1 MLDNRR
7 DKMSDRKTNGF
18 WSIAARKHLKEF
30 VDYSDN
36 ADIFDCLN
44 VAGKTGLFLGA
55 IRGNKQLDN
64 IQKIEKMASQV
75 GIKPI
80 ELHKIILPQLE
91 QSSDKQIEIIK
102 DNVGTIIGIEEY
114 VFDTQSTLEITGKV
128 FEDLHPADKEIIVIN
143 TLEET
148 KKVPYTQS
156 EITEDMV
163 KRGFKENDVQIT
175 LDVANQFKLL
185 RKVAKKDDPIIS
197 NEYIWGSNNQ
207 RIALAIGELSKI
219 QKDSLGSVI
228 DEIQKY
234 QGVPYENLTIA
245 DKDLFNLAKKIGMIS
260 PIKIV
265 TNRNVD
271 KEFEFTQSM
280 NSLSTAEDI
289 FDDVRL
295 LLASIRFGE
304 NYTQHS
310 TIYSAQKF
318 LSAWIRYGEVGPH
331 DANST
336 DYIMLE
342 KKGIAK
348 VTYKSKVKYGR
359 YGNYNATGYYLEL
372 VKEDVAKEALKFI
385 DGIIEENDLKND
397 IINYDQIIKSSDY
410 FSSEAQRVRMGDLPE
425 SSKEAEEYIQRILR
439 DENY

>member
-1 MLDNRR
+1 M
-7 DKMSDRKTNGF
+7 DRKTNGF
-18 WSIAARKHLKEF
+18 WAIAARKHLKEF

-36 ADIFDCLN
+36 GDIFDCLN
-44 VAGKTGLFLGA
+44 VAGKTGLFLGT

-64 IQKIEKMASQV
+64 IKKIEKMASQV

-91 QSSDKQIEIIK
+91 ESSDKKIEIHR
-102 DNVGTIIGIEEY
+102 DSLGNATGIEEY

-128 FEDLHPADKEIIVIN
+128 FEDLNPADKEIITVN

-148 KKVPYTQS
+148 KKVPYTQN
-156 EITEDMV
+156 EITEIMV
-163 KRGFKENDVQIT
+163 QKGFKENDINIS
-175 LDVANQFKLL
+175 LDIADQFKLI
-185 RKVAKKDDPIIS
+185 RKVAKKNDPIIS

-207 RIALAIGELSKI
+207 RIALAVGELGKI
-219 QKDSLGSVI
+219 QKDSLGI
-228 DEIQKY
+228 TIGEIQNC
-234 QGVPYENLTIA
+234 QGIPYENLTIA
-245 DKDLFNLAKKIGMIS
+245 DKKLFDLAKKIGMIN

-265 TNRNVD
+265 TNRNVN
-271 KEFEFTQSM
+271 KEFEFTQST
-280 NSLSTAEDI
+280 NWLPASEDI

-318 LSAWIRYGEVGPH
+318 LSAWIRNGEVGPH

-348 VTYKSKVKYGR
+348 VVYKSKQKWGYNG
-359 YGNYNATGYYLEL
+359 YYNATGYYLEL
-372 VKEDVAKEALKFI
+372 VKEDVAREALKFI
-385 DGIIEENDLKND
+385 NGIIEENDLSIDDYN
-397 IINYDQIIKSSDY
+397 QIAKSSNY
-410 FSSEAQRVRMGDLPE
+410 YSAEEQRVRMGDVPE
-425 SSKEAEEYIQRILR
+425 SSKEADEYIQRILR

>member
-1 MLDNRR
+1 M
-7 DKMSDRKTNGF
+7 DRKTNGF

-36 ADIFDCLN
+36 GDIFDCLN
-44 VAGKTGLFLGA
+44 VAGKTGLFLGT

-64 IQKIEKMASQV
+64 IKKIEKMASQV

-91 QSSDKQIEIIK
+91 ESSDKKIEIHR
-102 DNVGTIIGIEEY
+102 DSLGNVTGIEEY

-128 FEDLHPADKEIIVIN
+128 FEDLNPADKEIITVN

-148 KKVPYTQS
+148 KKVPYTQN
-156 EITEDMV
+156 EITEIMV
-163 KRGFKENDVQIT
+163 KKGFKENDINIS
-175 LDVANQFKLL
+175 LDIADQFKLI
-185 RKVAKKDDPIIS
+185 RKVAKKNDPIIS

-207 RIALAIGELSKI
+207 RIALAVGELGKI
-219 QKDSLGSVI
+219 QKDSLGI
-228 DEIQKY
+228 TIGEIQNC
-234 QGVPYENLTIA
+234 QGIPYENLTIA
-245 DKDLFNLAKKIGMIS
+245 DKKLFDLAKKIGMIN

-265 TNRNVD
+265 TNRNVN
-271 KEFEFTQSM
+271 KEFEFTQST
-280 NSLSTAEDI
+280 NWLPASEDI

-318 LSAWIRYGEVGPH
+318 LSAWIRNGEVGPH

-348 VTYKSKVKYGR
+348 VVYKSKQKWGYNG
-359 YGNYNATGYYLEL
+359 YYNATGYYLEL
-372 VKEDVAKEALKFI
+372 VKEDVAREALKFI
-385 DGIIEENDLKND
+385 NGIIEENDLSIDDYN
-397 IINYDQIIKSSDY
+397 QIAKSSNY
-410 FSSEAQRVRMGDLPE
+410 YSAEEQRVRMGDVPE
-425 SSKEAEEYIQRILR
+425 SSKEADEYIQRILR

>member
-1 MLDNRR
+1 M
-7 DKMSDRKTNGF
+7 MDRKTNGF

-36 ADIFDCLN
+36 GDIFDRLN
-44 VAGKTGLFLGA
+44 VAGKTGLFLGT

-64 IQKIEKMASQV
+64 IKKIEKMASQV

-91 QSSDKQIEIIK
+91 ESSDKKIEIHR
-102 DNVGTIIGIEEY
+102 DSLGNATGIEEY

-128 FEDLHPADKEIIVIN
+128 FEDLNPTDKEIITVN

-148 KKVPYTQS
+148 KKVPYTQN
-156 EITEDMV
+156 EITEIMV
-163 KRGFKENDVQIT
+163 QKGFKENDINIS
-175 LDVANQFKLL
+175 LDIADQFKLI
-185 RKVAKKDDPIIS
+185 RKVAKKNDPIIS

-207 RIALAIGELSKI
+207 RIALAVGELGKI
-219 QKDSLGSVI
+219 QKDSLGI
-228 DEIQKY
+228 TIGEIQNC
-234 QGVPYENLTIA
+234 QGIPYENLTIA
-245 DKDLFNLAKKIGMIS
+245 DKKLFDLAKKIGMIN

-265 TNRNVD
+265 TNRNVN
-271 KEFEFTQSM
+271 KEFEFTQGS
-280 NSLSTAEDI
+280 NWLPASEDI

-318 LSAWIRYGEVGPH
+318 LSAWIRNGEVGPH

-348 VTYKSKVKYGR
+348 VVYKSKQKWGYNG
-359 YGNYNATGYYLEL
+359 YYNATGYYLEL
-372 VKEDVAKEALKFI
+372 VKEDVAREALKFI
-385 DGIIEENDLKND
+385 NGIIEENDLSIDDYN
-397 IINYDQIIKSSDY
+397 QIAKSSNY
-410 FSSEAQRVRMGDLPE
+410 YSAEEQRVRMGDVPE
-425 SSKEAEEYIQRILR
+425 SSKEADEYIQRILR

>member
-1 MLDNRR
+1 M
-7 DKMSDRKTNGF
+7 DRKTNGF

-36 ADIFDCLN
+36 GDIFDRLN
-44 VAGKTGLFLGA
+44 VAGKTGLFLGT

-64 IQKIEKMASQV
+64 IKKIEKMASQV

-91 QSSDKQIEIIK
+91 ESSDKKIEIHR
-102 DNVGTIIGIEEY
+102 DSLGNATGIEEY

-128 FEDLHPADKEIIVIN
+128 FEDLNPTDKEIITVN

-148 KKVPYTQS
+148 KKVPYTQN
-156 EITEDMV
+156 EITEIMV
-163 KRGFKENDVQIT
+163 QKGFKENDINIS
-175 LDVANQFKLL
+175 LDIADQFKLI
-185 RKVAKKDDPIIS
+185 RKVAKKNDPIIS

-207 RIALAIGELSKI
+207 RIALAVGELGKI
-219 QKDSLGSVI
+219 QKDSLGI
-228 DEIQKY
+228 TIGEIQNC
-234 QGVPYENLTIA
+234 QGIPYENLTIA
-245 DKDLFNLAKKIGMIS
+245 DKKLFDLAKKIGMIN

-265 TNRNVD
+265 TNRNVN
-271 KEFEFTQSM
+271 KEFEFTQST
-280 NSLSTAEDI
+280 NWLPASEDI

-318 LSAWIRYGEVGPH
+318 LSAWIRNGEVGPH

-348 VTYKSKVKYGR
+348 VVYKSKQKWGYNG
-359 YGNYNATGYYLEL
+359 YYNATGYYLEL
-372 VKEDVAKEALKFI
+372 VKEDVAREALKFI
-385 DGIIEENDLKND
+385 NGIIEENDLSIDDYN
-397 IINYDQIIKSSDY
+397 QIAKSSNY
-410 FSSEAQRVRMGDLPE
+410 YSAEEQRVRMGDVPE
-425 SSKEAEEYIQRILR
+425 SSKEADEYIQRILR

>member
-1 MLDNRR
+1 M
-7 DKMSDRKTNGF
+7 MDRKINGF
-18 WSIAARKHLKEF
+18 WAIAARKHLKEF

-36 ADIFDCLN
+36 VDVFDRLN

-64 IQKIEKMASQV
+64 IKKIEKMASQV

-80 ELHKIILPQLE
+80 ELHKIILPQLVE
-91 QSSDKQIEIIK
+91 SSDKKIELYK
-102 DNVGTIIGIEEY
+102 DTSGQVVGIEEY

-128 FEDLHPADKEIIVIN
+128 FEDLDPTDEEIITVD

-156 EITEDMV
+156 EITEMLAR
-163 KRGFKENDVQIT
+163 RGFGEDDINIA
-175 LDVANQFKLL
+175 LDVANQFKLI
-185 RKVAKKDDPIIS
+185 RKVTKKNDPIIS

-207 RIALAIGELSKI
+207 RIALAVGELEKI
-219 QKDSLGSVI
+219 QKDRLGI
-228 DEIQKY
+228 TIEEIQKC
-234 QGVPYENLTIA
+234 QGIPYDNLTIA
-245 DKDLFNLAKKIGMIS
+245 DIELFNLAKKIGMIN

-265 TNRNVD
+265 TSRNVN
-271 KEFEFTQSM
+271 KEFEFTQSE
-280 NSLSTAEDI
+280 NWVTASEDI

-318 LSAWIRYGEVGPH
+318 LSAWIRNGEVGPH

-348 VTYKSKVKYGR
+348 VVKKSKVKWG
-359 YGNYNATGYYLEL
+359 YNGSYIATGYYLEL
-372 VKEDVAKEALKFI
+372 VKEDVAREALKFI
-385 DGIIEENDLKND
+385 DGIIEENDSNIDDYNEIAKST
-397 IINYDQIIKSSDY
+397 NYYSA
-410 FSSEAQRVRMGDLPE
+410 EEQRVRMGEVPE
-425 SSKEAEEYIQRILR
+425 SSREADEYIQRILR

>member
-1 MLDNRR
+1 M
-7 DKMSDRKTNGF
+7 DRKTNGF

-36 ADIFDCLN
+36 ADIFDRLN
-44 VAGKTGLFLGA
+44 VAGKTGLFLGT

-64 IQKIEKMASQV
+64 INKIEKMANQV

-91 QSSDKQIEIIK
+91 ESSDKKVEIIRDK
-102 DNVGTIIGIEEY
+102 TGKAIGIEEY

-128 FEDLHPADKEIIVIN
+128 FEDLNPTDKEIIAVN

-148 KKVPYTQS
+148 KKVPYTQN
-156 EITEDMV
+156 EITEKMV
-163 KRGFKENDVQIT
+163 QKGFAEADIKMS
-175 LDVANQFKLL
+175 LDIADQFKLI
-185 RKVAKKDDPIIS
+185 RKVAKKHDPIIS

-207 RIALAIGELSKI
+207 RIALAVGELSKI
-219 QKDSLGSVI
+219 QKDSLGSTI
-228 DEIQKY
+228 GEIQKC
-234 QGVPYENLTIA
+234 QGIPYENLTVA
-245 DKDLFNLAKKIGMIS
+245 DKELFNLAKRIGMIN

-265 TNRNVD
+265 TNRNVN
-271 KEFEFTQSM
+271 KEFEFTQSADT
-280 NSLSTAEDI
+280 LSASEDI

-304 NYTQHS
+304 NYTEHS
-310 TIYSAQKF
+310 TIYDAQRF
-318 LSAWIRYGEVGPH
+318 LSAWIRNGEVGPH

-348 VTYKSKVKYGR
+348 VTYKSKQKWG
-359 YGNYNATGYYLEL
+359 YNGYYSAQGYYLEL
-372 VKEDVAKEALKFI
+372 VKEDVAREALKFI
-385 DGIIEENDLKND
+385 NGVIEENELSND
-397 IINYDQIIKSSDY
+397 IEDYNQIAKSSNY
-410 FSSEAQRVRMGDLPE
+410 YSSEEQRVRMGEVPE
-425 SSKEAEEYIQRILR
+425 SSKEADEYIQRILR

>member
-1 MLDNRR
+1 M
-7 DKMSDRKTNGF
+7 DRKTNGF

-36 ADIFDCLN
+36 GDIFDCLN
-44 VAGKTGLFLGA
+44 VAGKTGLFLGT

-64 IQKIEKMASQV
+64 IKKIEKMASQV

-91 QSSDKQIEIIK
+91 ESSDKKIEIHR
-102 DNVGTIIGIEEY
+102 DSLGNATGIEEY

-128 FEDLHPADKEIIVIN
+128 FEDLNPADKEIITVN

-148 KKVPYTQS
+148 KKVPYTQN
-156 EITEDMV
+156 EITEIMV
-163 KRGFKENDVQIT
+163 QKGFKENDINIS
-175 LDVANQFKLL
+175 LDIADQFKLI
-185 RKVAKKDDPIIS
+185 RKVAKKNDPIIS

-207 RIALAIGELSKI
+207 RIALAVGELGKI
-219 QKDSLGSVI
+219 QKDSLGI
-228 DEIQKY
+228 TIGEIQNC
-234 QGVPYENLTIA
+234 QGIPYENLTIA
-245 DKDLFNLAKKIGMIS
+245 DKKLFDLAKKIGMIN

-265 TNRNVD
+265 TNRNVN
-271 KEFEFTQSM
+271 KEFEFTQST
-280 NSLSTAEDI
+280 NWLPASEDI

-318 LSAWIRYGEVGPH
+318 LSAWIRNGEVGPH

-348 VTYKSKVKYGR
+348 VVYKSKQKWGYNG
-359 YGNYNATGYYLEL
+359 YYNATGYYLEL
-372 VKEDVAKEALKFI
+372 VKEDVAREALKFI
-385 DGIIEENDLKND
+385 NGIIEENDLSIDDYN
-397 IINYDQIIKSSDY
+397 QIAKSSNY
-410 FSSEAQRVRMGDLPE
+410 YSAEEQRVRMGDVPE
-425 SSKEAEEYIQRILR
+425 SSKEADEYIQRILR

>member
-1 MLDNRR
+1 M
-7 DKMSDRKTNGF
+7 DRKTNGF

-36 ADIFDCLN
+36 GDIFDRLN
-44 VAGKTGLFLGA
+44 VAGKTGLFLGT

-64 IQKIEKMASQV
+64 IKKIEKMASQV

-91 QSSDKQIEIIK
+91 ESSDKKIEIHR
-102 DNVGTIIGIEEY
+102 DSLGNATGIEEY

-128 FEDLHPADKEIIVIN
+128 FEDLNPTDKEIITVN

-148 KKVPYTQS
+148 KKVPYTQN
-156 EITEDMV
+156 EITEIMV
-163 KRGFKENDVQIT
+163 QKGFKENDINIS
-175 LDVANQFKLL
+175 LDIADQFKLI
-185 RKVAKKDDPIIS
+185 RKVAKKNDPIIS

-207 RIALAIGELSKI
+207 RIALAVGELGKI
-219 QKDSLGSVI
+219 QKDSLGI
-228 DEIQKY
+228 TIGEIQNC
-234 QGVPYENLTIA
+234 QGIPYENLTIA
-245 DKDLFNLAKKIGMIS
+245 DKKLFDLAKKIGMIN

-265 TNRNVD
+265 TNRNVN
-271 KEFEFTQSM
+271 KEFEFTQST
-280 NSLSTAEDI
+280 NWLPASEDI

-318 LSAWIRYGEVGPH
+318 LSAWIRNGEVGPH

-348 VTYKSKVKYGR
+348 VVYKSKQKWGYNG
-359 YGNYNATGYYLEL
+359 YYNATGYYLEL
-372 VKEDVAKEALKFI
+372 VKEDVAREALKFI
-385 DGIIEENDLKND
+385 NGIIEENDLSIDDYN
-397 IINYDQIIKSSDY
+397 QIAKSSNY
-410 FSSEAQRVRMGDLPE
+410 YSAEEQRVRMGDVPE
-425 SSKEAEEYIQRILR
+425 SLKCLIIRT
-439 DENY
+439 

>member
-1 MLDNRR
+1 M
-7 DKMSDRKTNGF
+7 MDRKTNGF

-36 ADIFDCLN
+36 GDIFVRLN
-44 VAGKTGLFLGA
+44 VAGKTGLFLGT

-64 IQKIEKMASQV
+64 IKKIEKMASQV

-91 QSSDKQIEIIK
+91 ESSDKKIEIHR
-102 DNVGTIIGIEEY
+102 DSLGNATGIEEY

-128 FEDLHPADKEIIVIN
+128 FEDLNPTDKEIITVN

-148 KKVPYTQS
+148 KKVPYTQN
-156 EITEDMV
+156 EITEIMV
-163 KRGFKENDVQIT
+163 QKGFKENDINIS
-175 LDVANQFKLL
+175 LDIADQFKLI
-185 RKVAKKDDPIIS
+185 RKVAKKNDPIIS

-207 RIALAIGELSKI
+207 RIALAVGELGKI
-219 QKDSLGSVI
+219 QKDSLGI
-228 DEIQKY
+228 TIGEIQNC
-234 QGVPYENLTIA
+234 QGIPYENLTIA
-245 DKDLFNLAKKIGMIS
+245 DKKLFDLAKKIGMIN

-265 TNRNVD
+265 TNRNVN
-271 KEFEFTQSM
+271 KEFEFTQST
-280 NSLSTAEDI
+280 NWLPASEDI

-318 LSAWIRYGEVGPH
+318 LSAWIRNGEVGPH

-348 VTYKSKVKYGR
+348 VVYKSKQKWGYNG
-359 YGNYNATGYYLEL
+359 YYNATGYYLEL
-372 VKEDVAKEALKFI
+372 VKEDVAREALKFI
-385 DGIIEENDLKND
+385 NGIIEENDLSIDDYN
-397 IINYDQIIKSSDY
+397 QIAKSSNY
-410 FSSEAQRVRMGDLPE
+410 YSAEEQRVRMGDVPE
-425 SSKEAEEYIQRILR
+425 SSKEADEYIQRILR

>member
-1 MLDNRR
+1 M
-7 DKMSDRKTNGF
+7 DRKTNGF

-36 ADIFDCLN
+36 GDIFDRLN
-44 VAGKTGLFLGA
+44 VAGKTGLFLGT

-64 IQKIEKMASQV
+64 IKKIEKMASQV

-91 QSSDKQIEIIK
+91 ESSDKKIEIHR
-102 DNVGTIIGIEEY
+102 DSLGNATGIEEY

-128 FEDLHPADKEIIVIN
+128 FEDLNPTDKEIITVN

-148 KKVPYTQS
+148 KKVPYTQN
-156 EITEDMV
+156 EITEIMV
-163 KRGFKENDVQIT
+163 QKGFKENDINIS
-175 LDVANQFKLL
+175 LDIADQFKLI
-185 RKVAKKDDPIIS
+185 RKVAKKNDPIIS

-207 RIALAIGELSKI
+207 RIALAVGELGKI
-219 QKDSLGSVI
+219 QKDSLGI
-228 DEIQKY
+228 TIGEIQNC
-234 QGVPYENLTIA
+234 QGIPYENLTIA
-245 DKDLFNLAKKIGMIS
+245 DKKLFDLAKKIGMIN

-265 TNRNVD
+265 TNRNVN
-271 KEFEFTQSM
+271 KEFEFTQST
-280 NSLSTAEDI
+280 NWLPASEDI

-304 NYTQHS
+304 NYNQHS

-318 LSAWIRYGEVGPH
+318 LSAWIRNGEVGPH

-348 VTYKSKVKYGR
+348 VVYKSKQKWGYNG
-359 YGNYNATGYYLEL
+359 YYNATGYYLEL
-372 VKEDVAKEALKFI
+372 VKEDVAREALKFI
-385 DGIIEENDLKND
+385 NGIIEENDLSIDDYN
-397 IINYDQIIKSSDY
+397 QIAKSSNY
-410 FSSEAQRVRMGDLPE
+410 YSAEEQRVRMGDVPE
-425 SSKEAEEYIQRILR
+425 SSKEADEYIQRILR

>member
-1 MLDNRR
+1 M
-7 DKMSDRKTNGF
+7 MDRKTNGF

-36 ADIFDCLN
+36 ADIFDRLN
-44 VAGKTGLFLGA
+44 VAGKTGLFLGT

-64 IQKIEKMASQV
+64 INKIEKMANQV

-91 QSSDKQIEIIK
+91 VSSDKKVEIIRDK
-102 DNVGTIIGIEEY
+102 AGNAIGIEEY

-128 FEDLHPADKEIIVIN
+128 FEDLNPTDKEIIAVN

-148 KKVPYTQS
+148 KKVPYTQN
-156 EITEDMV
+156 EITEKMV
-163 KRGFKENDVQIT
+163 QKGFAEADIKMS
-175 LDVANQFKLL
+175 LDIADQFKLI
-185 RKVAKKDDPIIS
+185 RKVAKKHDPIIS

-207 RIALAIGELSKI
+207 RIALAVGELSKI
-219 QKDSLGSVI
+219 QKDSLGSTI
-228 DEIQKY
+228 EEIQKC
-234 QGVPYENLTIA
+234 QGIPYENLTVA
-245 DKDLFNLAKKIGMIS
+245 DKELFNLAKRIGMIN

-265 TNRNVD
+265 TNRNVN
-271 KEFEFTQSM
+271 KEFEFTQSADT
-280 NSLSTAEDI
+280 LSASEDI

-304 NYTQHS
+304 NYTEHS
-310 TIYSAQKF
+310 TIYDAQRF
-318 LSAWIRYGEVGPH
+318 LSAWIRNGEVGPH

-348 VTYKSKVKYGR
+348 VTYKSKQKWG
-359 YGNYNATGYYLEL
+359 YNGYYSAQGYYLEL
-372 VKEDVAKEALKFI
+372 VKEDVAREALKFI
-385 DGIIEENDLKND
+385 NGVIEENELSND
-397 IINYDQIIKSSDY
+397 IDDYNQIAKSSNY
-410 FSSEAQRVRMGDLPE
+410 YSSEEQRVRMGEVPE
-425 SSKEAEEYIQRILR
+425 SSKEADEYIQRILR

>member
-1 MLDNRR
+1 M
-7 DKMSDRKTNGF
+7 DRKTNGF

-36 ADIFDCLN
+36 GDIFDRLN
-44 VAGKTGLFLGA
+44 VAGKTGLFLGT

-64 IQKIEKMASQV
+64 IKKIEKMASQV

-91 QSSDKQIEIIK
+91 ESSDKKIEIHR
-102 DNVGTIIGIEEY
+102 DSLGNATGIEEY

-128 FEDLHPADKEIIVIN
+128 FEDLNPTDKEIITVN

-148 KKVPYTQS
+148 KKVPYTQN
-156 EITEDMV
+156 EITEIMV
-163 KRGFKENDVQIT
+163 QKGFKENDINIS
-175 LDVANQFKLL
+175 LDIADQFKLI
-185 RKVAKKDDPIIS
+185 RKVAKKNDPIIS

-207 RIALAIGELSKI
+207 RIALAVGELGKI
-219 QKDSLGSVI
+219 QKDSLGI
-228 DEIQKY
+228 TIGEIQNC
-234 QGVPYENLTIA
+234 QGIPYENLTIA
-245 DKDLFNLAKKIGMIS
+245 DKKLFDLAKKIGMIN

-265 TNRNVD
+265 TNRNVN
-271 KEFEFTQSM
+271 KEFEFTQST
-280 NSLSTAEDI
+280 NWLPASEDI

-318 LSAWIRYGEVGPH
+318 LSAWIRNGEVGPH

-342 KKGIAK
+342 KKGRSG
-348 VTYKSKVKYGR
+348 T
-359 YGNYNATGYYLEL
+359 
-372 VKEDVAKEALKFI
+372 
-385 DGIIEENDLKND
+385 
-397 IINYDQIIKSSDY
+397 
-410 FSSEAQRVRMGDLPE
+410 
-425 SSKEAEEYIQRILR
+425 
-439 DENY
+439 

>member
-1 MLDNRR
+1 M
-7 DKMSDRKTNGF
+7 MDRKTNGF

-36 ADIFDCLN
+36 GDIFDRLN
-44 VAGKTGLFLGA
+44 VAGKTGLFLGT

-64 IQKIEKMASQV
+64 IKKIEKMASQV

-91 QSSDKQIEIIK
+91 DSSDKKIEIHR
-102 DNVGTIIGIEEY
+102 DSLGNATGIEEY

-128 FEDLHPADKEIIVIN
+128 FEDLNPTDKEIITVN

-148 KKVPYTQS
+148 KKVPYTQN
-156 EITEDMV
+156 EITEIMV
-163 KRGFKENDVQIT
+163 QKGFKENDINIS
-175 LDVANQFKLL
+175 LDIADQFKLI
-185 RKVAKKDDPIIS
+185 RKVAKKNDPIIS

-207 RIALAIGELSKI
+207 RIALAVGELGKI
-219 QKDSLGSVI
+219 QKDSLGI
-228 DEIQKY
+228 TIGEIQNC
-234 QGVPYENLTIA
+234 QGIPYENLTIA
-245 DKDLFNLAKKIGMIS
+245 DKKLFDLAKKIGMIN

-265 TNRNVD
+265 TNRNVN
-271 KEFEFTQSM
+271 KEFEFTQST
-280 NSLSTAEDI
+280 NWLPASEDI

-318 LSAWIRYGEVGPH
+318 LSAWIRNGEVGPH

-348 VTYKSKVKYGR
+348 VVYKSKQKWGYNG
-359 YGNYNATGYYLEL
+359 YYNATGYYLEL
-372 VKEDVAKEALKFI
+372 VKEDVAREALKFI
-385 DGIIEENDLKND
+385 NGIIEENDLSIDDYN
-397 IINYDQIIKSSDY
+397 QIAKSSNY
-410 FSSEAQRVRMGDLPE
+410 YSAEEQRVRMGDVPE
-425 SSKEAEEYIQRILR
+425 SSKEADEYIQRILR

>member
-1 MLDNRR
+1 M
-7 DKMSDRKTNGF
+7 DRKINGF
-18 WSIAARKHLKEF
+18 WAIAARKHLKEF

-36 ADIFDCLN
+36 VDVFDRLN

-64 IQKIEKMASQV
+64 IKKIEKMASQV

-80 ELHKIILPQLE
+80 ELHKIILPQLVE
-91 QSSDKQIEIIK
+91 SSDKKIELYK
-102 DNVGTIIGIEEY
+102 DTSGQVVGIEEY

-128 FEDLHPADKEIIVIN
+128 FEDLDPTDEEIITVD

-156 EITEDMV
+156 EITEMLV
-163 KRGFKENDVQIT
+163 RKGFGEDDINIA
-175 LDVANQFKLL
+175 LDVANQFKLI
-185 RKVAKKDDPIIS
+185 RKVTKKNDPIIS

-207 RIALAIGELSKI
+207 RIALAVGELEKI
-219 QKDSLGSVI
+219 QKDRLGI
-228 DEIQKY
+228 TIEEIQKC
-234 QGVPYENLTIA
+234 QGIPYDNLTIA
-245 DKDLFNLAKKIGMIS
+245 DNELFDLAKKIGMIN

-265 TNRNVD
+265 TSRNVN
-271 KEFEFTQSM
+271 KEFEFTQSE
-280 NSLSTAEDI
+280 NWVTASEDI

-318 LSAWIRYGEVGPH
+318 LSAWIRNGEVGPH

-348 VTYKSKVKYGR
+348 VVKKSKEKWG
-359 YGNYNATGYYLEL
+359 YNGPYIATGYYLEL
-372 VKEDVAKEALKFI
+372 VKEDVAREALKFI
-385 DGIIEENDLKND
+385 DGIIEENDSNIDDYNEIVKST
-397 IINYDQIIKSSDY
+397 NYYSA
-410 FSSEAQRVRMGDLPE
+410 EEQRVRMGEVPE
-425 SSKEAEEYIQRILR
+425 SSREADEYIQRILR

>member
-1 MLDNRR
+1 M
-7 DKMSDRKTNGF
+7 MDRKTNGF
-18 WSIAARKHLKEF
+18 WAIAARKHLKEF

-36 ADIFDCLN
+36 GDIFDCLN
-44 VAGKTGLFLGA
+44 VAGKTGLFLGT

-64 IQKIEKMASQV
+64 IKKIEKMASQV

-91 QSSDKQIEIIK
+91 ESSDKKIEIHR
-102 DNVGTIIGIEEY
+102 DSLGNATGIEEY

-128 FEDLHPADKEIIVIN
+128 FEDLNPADKEIITVN

-148 KKVPYTQS
+148 KKVPYTQN
-156 EITEDMV
+156 EITEIMV
-163 KRGFKENDVQIT
+163 QKGFKENDINIS
-175 LDVANQFKLL
+175 LDIADQFKLI
-185 RKVAKKDDPIIS
+185 RKVAKKNDPIIS

-207 RIALAIGELSKI
+207 RIALAVGELGKI
-219 QKDSLGSVI
+219 QKDSLGI
-228 DEIQKY
+228 TIGEIQNC
-234 QGVPYENLTIA
+234 QGIPYENLTIA
-245 DKDLFNLAKKIGMIS
+245 DKKLFDLAKKIGMIN

-265 TNRNVD
+265 TNRNVN
-271 KEFEFTQSM
+271 KEFEFTQST
-280 NSLSTAEDI
+280 NWLPASEDI

-318 LSAWIRYGEVGPH
+318 LSAWIRNGEVGPH

-348 VTYKSKVKYGR
+348 VVYKSKQKWGYNG
-359 YGNYNATGYYLEL
+359 YYNATGYYLEL
-372 VKEDVAKEALKFI
+372 VKEDVAREALKFI
-385 DGIIEENDLKND
+385 NGIIEENDLSIDDYN
-397 IINYDQIIKSSDY
+397 QIAKSSNY
-410 FSSEAQRVRMGDLPE
+410 YSAEEQRVRMGDVPE
-425 SSKEAEEYIQRILR
+425 SSKEADEYIQRILR

>member
-1 MLDNRR
+1 M
-7 DKMSDRKTNGF
+7 MDRKTNGF

-36 ADIFDCLN
+36 GDIFDRLN
-44 VAGKTGLFLGA
+44 VAGKTGLFLGT

-64 IQKIEKMASQV
+64 IKKIEKMASQV

-91 QSSDKQIEIIK
+91 ESSDKKIEIHR
-102 DNVGTIIGIEEY
+102 DSLGNATGIEEY

-128 FEDLHPADKEIIVIN
+128 FEDLNPTDKEIITVN

-148 KKVPYTQS
+148 KKVPYTQN
-156 EITEDMV
+156 EITEIMV
-163 KRGFKENDVQIT
+163 QKGFKENDINIS
-175 LDVANQFKLL
+175 LDIADQFKLI
-185 RKVAKKDDPIIS
+185 RKVAKKNDPIIS

-207 RIALAIGELSKI
+207 RIALAVGELGKI
-219 QKDSLGSVI
+219 QKYSLGI
-228 DEIQKY
+228 TIGEIQNC
-234 QGVPYENLTIA
+234 QGIPYENLTIA
-245 DKDLFNLAKKIGMIS
+245 DKKLFDLAKKIGMIN

-265 TNRNVD
+265 TNRNVN
-271 KEFEFTQSM
+271 KEFEFTQST
-280 NSLSTAEDI
+280 NWLPASEDI

-318 LSAWIRYGEVGPH
+318 LSAWIRNGEVGPH

-348 VTYKSKVKYGR
+348 VVYKSKQKWGYNG
-359 YGNYNATGYYLEL
+359 YYNATGYYLEL
-372 VKEDVAKEALKFI
+372 VKEDVAREALKFI
-385 DGIIEENDLKND
+385 NGIIEENDLSIDDYN
-397 IINYDQIIKSSDY
+397 QIAKSSNY
-410 FSSEAQRVRMGDLPE
+410 YSAEEQRVRMGDVPE
-425 SSKEAEEYIQRILR
+425 SSKEADEYIQRILR

>member
-1 MLDNRR
+1 M
-7 DKMSDRKTNGF
+7 DRKTNGF

-36 ADIFDCLN
+36 GDIFDRLN
-44 VAGKTGLFLGA
+44 VAGKTGLFLGT

-64 IQKIEKMASQV
+64 IKKVEKMASQV

-91 QSSDKQIEIIK
+91 ESSDKKVEIHR
-102 DNVGTIIGIEEY
+102 DSLGNAIGIEEY

-128 FEDLHPADKEIIVIN
+128 FEDLNPTDKEIITVN

-148 KKVPYTQS
+148 KKVPYTQN
-156 EITEDMV
+156 EITEMMV
-163 KRGFKENDVQIT
+163 QKGFNEDDIKIS
-175 LDVANQFKLL
+175 LDIADQFKLI
-185 RKVAKKDDPIIS
+185 RKVAKKNDPIIS

-207 RIALAIGELSKI
+207 RIALAVGELGKI
-219 QKDSLGSVI
+219 QKDTLGI
-228 DEIQKY
+228 TIEEIQRC
-234 QGVPYENLTIA
+234 QGIPYENLTIA
-245 DKDLFNLAKKIGMIS
+245 DKDLFNLAKKIGMIN

-265 TNRNVD
+265 TNRNVN
-271 KEFEFTQSM
+271 KEFEFTQST
-280 NSLSTAEDI
+280 NWLAASEDI

-318 LSAWIRYGEVGPH
+318 LSAWIRNGEVGPH

-348 VTYKSKVKYGR
+348 VVYKSKQKWGYNG
-359 YGNYNATGYYLEL
+359 YYNATGYYLEL
-372 VKEDVAKEALKFI
+372 VKEDVAREALKFI
-385 DGIIEENDLKND
+385 NGVIEESDLSIDDYN
-397 IINYDQIIKSSDY
+397 QIAKSSNY
-410 FSSEAQRVRMGDLPE
+410 YSAEEQRVRMGEVPE
-425 SSKEAEEYIQRILR
+425 SSREADEYIQRILR

>member
-1 MLDNRR
+1 ME
-7 DKMSDRKTNGF
+7 RKTNGF

-36 ADIFDCLN
+36 ADVFDRLN

-64 IQKIEKMASQV
+64 IEKIEKMANQV

-91 QSSDKQIEIIK
+91 QSSDKKIELHK
-102 DNVGTIIGIEEY
+102 DSVGKIIGIEEY
-114 VFDTQSTLEITGKV
+114 VFDAKSTLEITGKV
-128 FEDLHPADKEIIVIN
+128 FEDLHPTDKEIIAIN

-148 KKVPYTQS
+148 KKVPYTQN
-156 EITEDMV
+156 EIIEKMV
-163 KRGFKENDVQIT
+163 KQGFREDDTQIT
-175 LDVANQFKLL
+175 IDIANQFKLL
-185 RKVAKKDDPIIS
+185 RKVTRKKDPIIS
-197 NEYIWGSNNQ
+197 NEYIWGTDNQ

-219 QKDSLGSVI
+219 QKDSLGTTI
-228 DEIQKY
+228 EQIQNY
-234 QGVPYENLTIA
+234 QGIPYENLTVV
-245 DKDLFNLAKKIGMIS
+245 DKEIFNLAKKIGMIN
-260 PIKIV
+260 PIRIV
-265 TNRNVD
+265 TNRDIN
-271 KEFEFTQSM
+271 KEFEFTQNA
-280 NSLSTAEDI
+280 NSLSASEDI

-318 LSAWIRYGEVGPH
+318 LSAWIRNGEVGPH
-331 DANST
+331 DANCT

-348 VTYKSKVKYGR
+348 VVNKSKRKCG
-359 YGNYNATGYYLEL
+359 YNGYYHATGYYLQL
-372 VKEDVAKEALKFI
+372 IKEDVAREALKFI
-385 DGIIEENDLKND
+385 DGILEDCEKNTDIDNYNQVLKTS
-397 IINYDQIIKSSDY
+397 NYI
-410 FSSEAQRVRMGDLPE
+410 SSEVERVRMGEIPD
-425 SSKEAEEYIQRILR
+425 SSKEADEYIQRVLR
-439 DENY
+439 NENY

>member
-1 MLDNRR
+1 M
-7 DKMSDRKTNGF
+7 MDRKTNGF

-36 ADIFDCLN
+36 GDIFDCLN
-44 VAGKTGLFLGA
+44 VAGKTGLFLGT

-64 IQKIEKMASQV
+64 IKKIEKMASQV

-91 QSSDKQIEIIK
+91 ESSDKKIEIHR
-102 DNVGTIIGIEEY
+102 DSLGNVTGIEEY

-128 FEDLHPADKEIIVIN
+128 FEDLNPADKEIITVN

-148 KKVPYTQS
+148 KKVPYTQN
-156 EITEDMV
+156 EITEIMV
-163 KRGFKENDVQIT
+163 KKGFKENDINIS
-175 LDVANQFKLL
+175 LDIADQFKLI
-185 RKVAKKDDPIIS
+185 RKVAKKNDPIIS

-207 RIALAIGELSKI
+207 RIALAVGELGKI
-219 QKDSLGSVI
+219 QKDSLGI
-228 DEIQKY
+228 TIGEIQNC
-234 QGVPYENLTIA
+234 QGIPYENLTIA
-245 DKDLFNLAKKIGMIS
+245 DKKLFDLAKKIGMIN

-265 TNRNVD
+265 TNRNVN
-271 KEFEFTQSM
+271 KEFEFTQST
-280 NSLSTAEDI
+280 NWLPASEDI

-318 LSAWIRYGEVGPH
+318 LSAWIRNGEVGPH

-348 VTYKSKVKYGR
+348 VVYKSKQKWGYNG
-359 YGNYNATGYYLEL
+359 YYNATGYYLEL
-372 VKEDVAKEALKFI
+372 VKEDVAREALKFI
-385 DGIIEENDLKND
+385 NGIIEENDLSIDDYN
-397 IINYDQIIKSSDY
+397 QIAKSSNY
-410 FSSEAQRVRMGDLPE
+410 YSAEEQRVRMGDVPE
-425 SSKEAEEYIQRILR
+425 SSKEADEYIQRILR

>member
-1 MLDNRR
+1 M
-7 DKMSDRKTNGF
+7 MDRKTNGF

-36 ADIFDCLN
+36 GDIFDRLN
-44 VAGKTGLFLGA
+44 VAGKTGLFLGT

-64 IQKIEKMASQV
+64 IKKIEKMASQV

-91 QSSDKQIEIIK
+91 ESSDKKIEIYR
-102 DNVGTIIGIEEY
+102 DSLGNATGIEEY

-128 FEDLHPADKEIIVIN
+128 FEDLNPTDKEIITVN

-148 KKVPYTQS
+148 KKVPYTQN
-156 EITEDMV
+156 EITEIMV
-163 KRGFKENDVQIT
+163 QKGFKENDINIS
-175 LDVANQFKLL
+175 LDIADQFKLI
-185 RKVAKKDDPIIS
+185 RKVAKKNDPIIS

-207 RIALAIGELSKI
+207 RIALAVGELGKI
-219 QKDSLGSVI
+219 QKDSLGI
-228 DEIQKY
+228 TIGEIQNC
-234 QGVPYENLTIA
+234 QGIPYENLTIA
-245 DKDLFNLAKKIGMIS
+245 DKKLFDLAKKIGMIN

-265 TNRNVD
+265 TNRNVN
-271 KEFEFTQSM
+271 KEFEFTQST
-280 NSLSTAEDI
+280 NWLPASEDI

-318 LSAWIRYGEVGPH
+318 LSAWIRNGEVGPH

-348 VTYKSKVKYGR
+348 VVYKSKQKWGYNG
-359 YGNYNATGYYLEL
+359 YYNATGYYLEL
-372 VKEDVAKEALKFI
+372 VKEDVAREALKFI
-385 DGIIEENDLKND
+385 NGIIEENDLSIDDYN
-397 IINYDQIIKSSDY
+397 QIAKSSNY
-410 FSSEAQRVRMGDLPE
+410 YSAEEQRVRMGDVPE
-425 SSKEAEEYIQRILR
+425 SSKEADEYIQRILR

>member
-1 MLDNRR
+1 M
-7 DKMSDRKTNGF
+7 MDRKTNGF

-36 ADIFDCLN
+36 GDIFDRLN
-44 VAGKTGLFLGA
+44 VAGKTGLFLGT

-64 IQKIEKMASQV
+64 IKKIEKMASQV

-91 QSSDKQIEIIK
+91 ESSDKKIEIHR
-102 DNVGTIIGIEEY
+102 DSLGNVIGIEEY
-114 VFDTQSTLEITGKV
+114 VFDTQSTLEITGKI
-128 FEDLHPADKEIIVIN
+128 FEDLNPTDKEIITVN

-148 KKVPYTQS
+148 KKVPYTQN
-156 EITEDMV
+156 EITEIMV
-163 KRGFKENDVQIT
+163 QKGFKEDDINIS
-175 LDVANQFKLL
+175 LDIADQFKLI
-185 RKVAKKDDPIIS
+185 RKVAKKHDPIIS

-207 RIALAIGELSKI
+207 RIALAVGELGKI
-219 QKDSLGSVI
+219 QKDSLGI
-228 DEIQKY
+228 TIGEIQKC
-234 QGVPYENLTIA
+234 QGIPYENLTIA
-245 DKDLFNLAKKIGMIS
+245 DKELFDLAKKIGMIN

-265 TNRNVD
+265 TNRNVN
-271 KEFEFTQSM
+271 KEFEFTQST
-280 NSLSTAEDI
+280 NWLTASEDI

-318 LSAWIRYGEVGPH
+318 LSAWIRNGEVGPH

-348 VTYKSKVKYGR
+348 VVYKSKQKWGYNG
-359 YGNYNATGYYLEL
+359 YYNATGYYLEL
-372 VKEDVAKEALKFI
+372 VKEDVAREALKFI
-385 DGIIEENDLKND
+385 NGIIEENDLSIDDYN
-397 IINYDQIIKSSDY
+397 QIAKSSNY
-410 FSSEAQRVRMGDLPE
+410 YSAEEQRVRMGDVPE
-425 SSKEAEEYIQRILR
+425 SSKEADEYIQRILR

>member
-1 MLDNRR
+1 M
-7 DKMSDRKTNGF
+7 DRKTNGF

-36 ADIFDCLN
+36 GDIFDRLN
-44 VAGKTGLFLGA
+44 VAGKTGLFLGT

-64 IQKIEKMASQV
+64 IKKIEKMASQV

-91 QSSDKQIEIIK
+91 ESSDKKIEIHR
-102 DNVGTIIGIEEY
+102 DSLGNATGIEEY

-128 FEDLHPADKEIIVIN
+128 FEDLNPTDKEIITVN

-148 KKVPYTQS
+148 KKVPYTQN
-156 EITEDMV
+156 EITEIMV
-163 KRGFKENDVQIT
+163 QKGFKENDINIS
-175 LDVANQFKLL
+175 LDIADQFKLI
-185 RKVAKKDDPIIS
+185 RKVAKKNDPIIS

-207 RIALAIGELSKI
+207 RIALAVGELGKI
-219 QKDSLGSVI
+219 QKDSLGI
-228 DEIQKY
+228 TIGEIQNC
-234 QGVPYENLTIA
+234 QGIPYENLTIT
-245 DKDLFNLAKKIGMIS
+245 DKKLFDLAKKIGMIN

-265 TNRNVD
+265 TNRNVN
-271 KEFEFTQSM
+271 KEFEFTQST
-280 NSLSTAEDI
+280 NWLPASEDI

-318 LSAWIRYGEVGPH
+318 LSAWIRNGEVGPH

-348 VTYKSKVKYGR
+348 VVYKSKQKWGYNG
-359 YGNYNATGYYLEL
+359 YYNATGYYLEL
-372 VKEDVAKEALKFI
+372 VKEDVAREALKFI
-385 DGIIEENDLKND
+385 NGIIEENDLSIDDYN
-397 IINYDQIIKSSDY
+397 QIAKSSNY
-410 FSSEAQRVRMGDLPE
+410 YSAEEQRVRMGDVPE
-425 SSKEAEEYIQRILR
+425 SSKEADEYIQRILR

>member
-1 MLDNRR
+1 M
-7 DKMSDRKTNGF
+7 MDRKTNGF
-18 WSIAARKHLKEF
+18 WSIAARKHVKEF

-36 ADIFDCLN
+36 GDIFDRLN
-44 VAGKTGLFLGA
+44 VAGKTGLFLGT

-64 IQKIEKMASQV
+64 IKKIEKMASQV

-91 QSSDKQIEIIK
+91 ESSDKKIEIHR
-102 DNVGTIIGIEEY
+102 DSLGNATGIEEY

-128 FEDLHPADKEIIVIN
+128 FEDLNPTDKEIITVN

-148 KKVPYTQS
+148 KKVPYTQN
-156 EITEDMV
+156 EITEIMV
-163 KRGFKENDVQIT
+163 QKGFKENDINIS
-175 LDVANQFKLL
+175 LDIADQFKLI
-185 RKVAKKDDPIIS
+185 RKVAKKNDPIIS

-207 RIALAIGELSKI
+207 RIALAVGELGKI
-219 QKDSLGSVI
+219 QKDSLGI
-228 DEIQKY
+228 TIGEIQNC
-234 QGVPYENLTIA
+234 QGIPYENLTIA
-245 DKDLFNLAKKIGMIS
+245 DKKLFDLAKKIGMIN

-265 TNRNVD
+265 TNRNVN
-271 KEFEFTQSM
+271 KEFEFTQST
-280 NSLSTAEDI
+280 NWLPASEDI

-318 LSAWIRYGEVGPH
+318 LSAWIRNGEVGPH

-348 VTYKSKVKYGR
+348 VVYKSKQKWGYNG
-359 YGNYNATGYYLEL
+359 YYNATGYYLEL
-372 VKEDVAKEALKFI
+372 VKEDVAREALKFI
-385 DGIIEENDLKND
+385 NGIIEENDLSIDDYN
-397 IINYDQIIKSSDY
+397 QIAKSSNY
-410 FSSEAQRVRMGDLPE
+410 YSAEEQRVRMGDVPE
-425 SSKEAEEYIQRILR
+425 SSKEADEYIQRILR

>member
-1 MLDNRR
+1 M
-7 DKMSDRKTNGF
+7 DRKTNGF

-36 ADIFDCLN
+36 ADIFVRLN
-44 VAGKTGLFLGA
+44 VAGKTGLFLGT

-64 IQKIEKMASQV
+64 IKKIEKMANQV

-80 ELHKIILPQLE
+80 ELHKVILPQLE
-91 QSSDKQIEIIK
+91 ESSDKKVEIIR
-102 DNVGTIIGIEEY
+102 DTAGNVTGIEEY

-128 FEDLHPADKEIIVIN
+128 FEDLNPTDKEIITVN

-148 KKVPYTQS
+148 KKVPYTQN
-156 EITEDMV
+156 EIIEKMV
-163 KRGFKENDVQIT
+163 QKGFSENDIKIS
-175 LDVANQFKLL
+175 LDIADQFKLV
-185 RKVAKKDDPIIS
+185 RKVAKKNDPIIS

-207 RIALAIGELSKI
+207 RIALAVGELSKI
-219 QKDSLGSVI
+219 QKDSLGSTI
-228 DEIQKY
+228 EEIQKC
-234 QGVPYENLTIA
+234 QGIPYDNLTVA
-245 DKDLFNLAKKIGMIS
+245 DKELFNLAKRIGMIN

-265 TNRNVD
+265 TNRNIN
-271 KEFEFTQSM
+271 KEFEFTQSA
-280 NSLSTAEDI
+280 NSLSASEDI

-304 NYTQHS
+304 NYTEHS
-310 TIYSAQKF
+310 TIYSAQRF
-318 LSAWIRYGEVGPH
+318 ISAWIRNGEVGPH

-348 VTYKSKVKYGR
+348 VVYKSKTKWGYSG
-359 YGNYNATGYYLEL
+359 YYNATGYYLEL
-372 VKEDVAKEALKFI
+372 VKEDVAREALKFI
-385 DGIIEENDLKND
+385 NGIIEENDLNIQD
-397 IINYDQIIKSSDY
+397 YNQIAKSSNY
-410 FSSEAQRVRMGDLPE
+410 CSAEEQRVRMGEIPE
-425 SSKEAEEYIQRILR
+425 SSKEADEYIQRILR